1 MLAPTAN
8 TNRYRLSPAVASVE
22 VSGNPN
28 ELLKLQLQE
37 IKAFVDVTDTGDQKG
52 FRRQLQ
58 IQLPGEL
65 KVASMSPTNVSV
77 ERVTAAKPP
86 TL

>member
-1 MLAPTAN
+1 
-8 TNRYRLSPAVASVE
+8 
-22 VSGNPN
+22 
-28 ELLKLQLQE
+28 
-37 IKAFVDVTDTGDQKG
+37 VDVTDTGDQKG